1 MMESNNL
8 KCSLCGS
15 FKGSPV
21 IATHVDQ
28 GVEYVL
34 RECPDCLAQYW
45 TPFKNP
51 GREWYENDE
60 RYKGANA
67 NPPIN
72 PTRIQEH
79 TLKFLAPLKGKVF
92 DIGCGTGN
100 FLYLAQKNGWQVAG
114 IDFDA
119 NAVDSATNKFGLPN
133 IELLTLN
140 EYVAKYPEVEGGY
153 DLVTFFDVFEHIDN
167 HIDFI
172 RLVKTLLKPRGYI
185 SMSMPYRN
193 GSRWLQPYDLPPRH
207 LTRWDRRSLAGFLE
221 KQGFKIALLKRVP
234 ATFFEIVMKLRFK
247 YGKFASFGLVGKV
260 QDIAMNDSNKTN
272 KLKLGSSRKKMIIHF
287 LAKTKDVILFGVPAL
302 FLWIYFRLTGGLYT
316 GLSVIASYK

>member
-1 MMESNNL
+1 MENSNL
-8 KCSLCGS
+8 KCGLCGS
-15 FKGSPV
+15 FKRSPV
-21 IATHVDQ
+21 IATHCDQ

-34 RECPDCLAQYW
+34 RECPDCTAQYW

-60 RYKGANA
+60 RYKGANT

-72 PTRIQEH
+72 PTRIQEN
-79 TLKFLAPLKGKVF
+79 TLNFLAPLQGKVF

-100 FLYLAQKNGWQVAG
+100 FLYLAQKKGWQVAG

-140 EYVAKYPEVEGGY
+140 EYVTKYPEVEGKY

-172 RLVKTLLKPRGYI
+172 RLVKTLLKPQGHI

-207 LTRWDRRSLAGFLE
+207 LTRWDRRSLTGFLE
-221 KQGFKIALLKRVP
+221 KHGFKIVLIKRVP

-247 YGKFASFGLVGKV
+247 YGKFASFGLVQKV
-260 QDIAMNDSNKTN
+260 KDVATNDSSKTD
-272 KLKLGSSRKKMIIHF
+272 KLKLGPSRKKTIVHA
-287 LAKTKDVILFGVPAL
+287 LAKTKDVILFGIPAL
-302 FLWIYFRLTGGLYT
+302 FIWVYFRLTGGLYT